1 MSPCT
6 RLIKRMLLRSENE
19 SKNSL
24 ITELTFCVC
33 LDLLEADIMERR
45 EYAEERRQMIRA
57 FKASVRLER
66 EAGRSD
72 AAPFGGITIAL
83 LYKVGESVMLP
94 VHATKNH
101 FSDKNLESAVV
112 LTLTVY
118 AWVLLLF
125 VGLQPG
131 LADWD
136 NLRRVLCC
144 SAYFGLCWPVT
155 TARKSARLSQ
165 SGCPYYSD

>member
-1 MSPCT
+1 
-6 RLIKRMLLRSENE
+6 MLLRSENE

-72 AAPFGGITIAL
+72 AASFGGITIAL
-83 LYKVGESVMLP
+83 LYRVGG
-94 VHATKNH
+94 
-101 FSDKNLESAVV
+101 
-112 LTLTVY
+112 
-118 AWVLLLF
+118 
-125 VGLQPG
+125 GL
-131 LADWD
+131 
-136 NLRRVLCC
+136 LCC
-144 SAYFGLCWPVT
+144 LV
-155 TARKSARLSQ
+155 LSYKMCFQ
-165 SGCPYYSD
+165 ERHTFLGGKVYILQWL

>member
-72 AAPFGGITIAL
+72 AASFGGITIAL
-83 LYKVGESVMLP
+83 LYRVGGGVCYVAWYCLIKC
-94 VHATKNH
+94 VFRKGIH
-101 FSDKNLESAVV
+101 FWGERCIFYSGYRTARYTPFPKTN
-112 LTLTVY
+112 VY
-118 AWVLLLF
+118 AFPEDTGVCMSLGKAHINIYAL
-125 VGLQPG
+125 PK
-131 LADWD
+131 
-136 NLRRVLCC
+136 NIRTSR
-144 SAYFGLCWPVT
+144 
-155 TARKSARLSQ
+155 
-165 SGCPYYSD
+165 